1 MCSLRPPAL
10 ATRVGIDGGGHTLAG
25 TTKAHCPTPRTLQ
38 RDGAFALPG
47 TPARRCDVG
56 DPKNLYKR
64 ARAGEIGGLTGVD
77 APYAVPVEPDLDTE
91 R

>member
-1 MCSLRPPAL
+1 
-10 ATRVGIDGGGHTLAG
+10 
-25 TTKAHCPTPRTLQ
+25 
-38 RDGAFALPG
+38 
-47 TPARRCDVG
+47 VG